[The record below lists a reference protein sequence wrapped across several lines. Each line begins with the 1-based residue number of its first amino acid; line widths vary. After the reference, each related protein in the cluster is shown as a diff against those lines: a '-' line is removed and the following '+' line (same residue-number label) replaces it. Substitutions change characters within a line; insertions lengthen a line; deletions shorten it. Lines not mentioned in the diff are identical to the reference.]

1 MFGPSGICEK
11 ETERADPV
19 LGRPA
24 DAVRV
29 SPYVRNGEMA
39 KHALED
45 FDPTFA
51 EKVQEGDIVIA
62 GRNFG
67 CGSSREQAVSC
78 MKYAGV
84 SAIIAP
90 SFARLYYR
98 NSINQALYVIECP
111 EASEYARENKKELQ
125 HKEAQID
132 LGEGVIAIGDREF
145 NFTPMSGKALEIFEA
160 GGLVPYTK
168 KRLGSAKG

>member
-1 MFGPSGICEK
+1 MELK
-11 ETERADPV
+11 
-19 LGRPA
+19 GRMWILDDDDINTDVIYPGKYTYELF
-24 DAVRV
+24 
-29 SPYVRNGEMA
+29 SPEEMA

-51 EKVQEGDIVIA
+51 ENVQEGDIVIA

-78 MKYAGV
+78 MKHSGV

-98 NSINQALYVIECP
+98 NSINQALYVIECQ
-111 EASEYARENKKELQ
+111 EASEYARKNREELQ
-125 HKEAQID
+125 HKEAVID
-132 LGEGVIAIGDREF
+132 LENGLVSLGGREF
-145 NFTPMSGKALEIFEA
+145 GFTPMSGKALEIFEA
-160 GGLVPYTK
+160 GGLAPYTK
-168 KRLGSAKG
+168 KRLESA

>member
-1 MFGPSGICEK
+1 MEL
-11 ETERADPV
+11 R
-19 LGRPA
+19 GRMWILDDDDINTDVIYPGKYTYELF
-24 DAVRV
+24 
-29 SPYVRNGEMA
+29 SPEEMA
-39 KHALED
+39 KHAMED

-98 NSINQALYVIECP
+98 NSINQALYVIECS
-111 EASEYARENKKELQ
+111 EASLYARDNKEELQ
-125 HKEAQID
+125 HKEARID
-132 LGEGVIAIGDREF
+132 LEKGLVAIGETEF
-145 NFTPMSGKALEIFEA
+145 KFTPMSGKALEIFEA
-160 GGLVPYTK
+160 GGLSPYTK
-168 KRLGSAKG
+168 KRLGSAEG

>member
-1 MFGPSGICEK
+1 MEL
-11 ETERADPV
+11 R
-19 LGRPA
+19 GRMWILDDDDINTDVIYPGKYTYELF
-24 DAVRV
+24 
-29 SPYVRNGEMA
+29 SPEEMA
-39 KHALED
+39 KHAMED

-84 SAIIAP
+84 SAIVAP

-111 EASEYARENKKELQ
+111 AASEYARENKKELQ
-125 HKEAQID
+125 HKEARID

-160 GGLVPYTK
+160 GGLAPYTK
-168 KRLGSAKG
+168 KRLESTKG